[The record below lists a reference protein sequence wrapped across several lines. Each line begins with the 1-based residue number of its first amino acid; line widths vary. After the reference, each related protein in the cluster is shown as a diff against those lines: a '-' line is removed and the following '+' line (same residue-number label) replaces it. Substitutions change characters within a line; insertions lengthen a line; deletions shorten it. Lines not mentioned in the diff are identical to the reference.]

1 MLLSILNIQ
10 ADEAEAGVGKITRQ
24 SGEIEPTGGWK
35 QLLPVSA
42 SRWLLSNFCS
52 IRLVDFTDCIG
63 CAESKLPAVNQMR
76 E

>member
-10 ADEAEAGVGKITRQ
+10 ADEAEAGVSRITRQ
-24 SGEIEPTGGWK
+24 SGKIEPTGGWK

-42 SRWLLSNFCS
+42 SSWLLSNFRS
-52 IRLVDFTDCIG
+52 IRLVDCSDCIG